1 METTGSILKR
11 RIKEMGY
18 RQLDFA
24 EACQISGT
32 SLKKYMKDQLPFS
45 VELLK
50 KFAELLDC
58 STDYLLGQA
67 ETPQK
72 EIQTLKELTHLSDGA
87 LLFLEM
93 SNILFQGE
101 AGDEHTEDE
110 RKDAER
116 DLITVSL
123 LLEDRE
129 LLPLIGKWLYFD
141 GNDELFGTPNGF
153 TNFIEVGGIFLRTVD
168 IQDALLLR
176 IQERLNAIKAD
187 FQKINKENREIIL
200 TREVPEN
207 VKERT
212 RKWIDPQEK

>member
-1 METTGSILKR
+1 METTGAILKH

-72 EIQTLKELTHLSDGA
+72 EIQSLKEQTHLSDGA
-87 LLFLEM
+87 LLFLKI
-93 SNILFQGE
+93 NNHDFCQTG
-101 AGDEHTEDE
+101 EDE
-110 RKDAER
+110 TVRKESAEE
-116 DLITVSL
+116 DLITASL
-123 LLEDRE
+123 LLEDPE
-129 LLPLIGKWLYFD
+129 IMLLLKRWLYFD
-141 GNDELFGTPNGF
+141 ENDEQYGTPSGF
-153 TNFIEVGGIFLRTVD
+153 TNFVELSGVFLEKEDFQGV
-168 IQDALLLR
+168 LFSR
-176 IQERLNAIKAD
+176 IQERLCTIKTK
-187 FQKINKENREIIL
+187 FRELENKSDVL
-200 TREVPEN
+200 TREVSEDA
-207 VKERT
+207 KKRT
-212 RKWIDPQEK
+212 GEWLNS

>member
-67 ETPQK
+67 ETPK
-72 EIQTLKELTHLSDGA
+72 KKIQTLKAQTHLSDGA

-93 SNILFQGE
+93 NNHDFCRADEGE
-101 AGDEHTEDE
+101 CATAKKRSAEEDLVT
-110 RKDAER
+110 A
-116 DLITVSL
+116 SL
-123 LLEDRE
+123 LLEDPE
-129 LLPLIGKWLYFD
+129 LILLLKRWLYFD
-141 GNDELFGTPNGF
+141 KNDELYGTPNGF
-153 TNFIEVGGIFLRTVD
+153 TNFVEVGGVFFRKED
-168 IQDALLLR
+168 FQGALFSM
-176 IQERLNAIKAD
+176 IQERLCTIKTK
-187 FQKINKENREIIL
+187 FWELENKSDIL
-200 TREVPEN
+200 TREVSED
-207 VKERT
+207 VKKCT
-212 RKWIDPQEK
+212 RKWLDS